1 MKNDPKYYHKPLTV
15 TRLPLEA
22 LDLVR
27 AKSVKDGNQD
37 SYASALRYAVME
49 LAKRLRQE
57 EPAPVRSRPR
67 G

>member
-49 LAKRLRQE
+49 LAKRFRE
-57 EPAPVRSRPR
+57 DDSAPARSRQR
-67 G
+67 K